1 MRREIDM
8 NRSDRFMLLGW
19 FGTSISQI
27 SCVMIWTFGRIEC
40 DIMSKSGA
48 GGAGGVFFVVCLKSL
63 GMATLGIRLFE
74 RFH

>member
-1 MRREIDM
+1 MMRREIDM

-27 SCVMIWTFGRIEC
+27 SCVMIWTFGRIER

-48 GGAGGVFFVVCLKSL
+48 GGAGGCVFCC
-63 GMATLGIRLFE
+63 LFE
-74 RFH
+74 ISRNGDFRN